1 MYNWECKQSKKAQ
14 RVVWH
19 KRRRVEDLDNSQSAA
34 LAPSRVFNLFETLM
48 VDELYFIL
56 FFSIFMKVLS
66 VSVKTW
72 STGQRRPDG
81 RQLAS
86 AVAHKMYIAY
96 LSLTNQM

>member
-1 MYNWECKQSKKAQ
+1 MYDWECKQSKKAQ

-48 VDELYFIL
+48 VDELF

-72 STGQRRPDG
+72 STGLRRPDG
-81 RQLAS
+81 HQLAS